1 MTGRP
6 RCSAHVAARA
16 TAVASH
22 ALRRVLRR
30 ARATLP
36 HSAPFRTL
44 TLTSAE
50 VIARVEAFD
59 VPVGPIYNVADCMAD
74 PHYIARVRAAPEQRQ
89 HPAARHADLCS
100 RAACAQSPVRA
111 LPACLLACLCVAQH
125 GPASCLLARVTARR
139 VRNARARVRAPA
151 KCFGHGRQR
160 LESLTHAANVAPWVG
175 LRCQHFLGPG
185 HV

>member
-50 VIARVEAFD
+50 VIARVEAAD

-111 LPACLLACLCVAQH
+111 LPLACLPACAWHSTALPLACLRVSQH
-125 GPASCLLARVTARR
+125 GACATR
-139 VRNARARVRAPA
+139 VRECAPPRSVS
-151 KCFGHGRQR
+151 GTG
-160 LESLTHAANVAPWVG
+160 ANVWSP
-175 LRCQHFLGPG
+175 
-185 HV
+185 